1 MFEPL
6 NFSHLPGLLLSPLH
20 RGGRLS
26 PGCPIPACL
35 PVAMILGDIIYHL
48 ETALHELIA
57 QVMAGAEPGLWT
69 STTNPAYT
77 PSTAL
82 PPRVITLD
90 PHSHC
95 APVLSSHP
103 PPPTLPQSPHRTL
116 GPHSHRAPVLSTISH
131 LPPCPRAPTAP
142 WLATLTVPPFFPPP
156 TLPQSPHRTL
166 DPEEAD
172 FFYLPVYGA
181 CVRVSSRVV
190 VVVGRWEWP

>member
-103 PPPTLPQSPHRTL
+103 P
-116 GPHSHRAPVLSTISH
+116 HRASTVPWTPRRPTSSTCLSTAPASGWALGGAGTPTHIREGRQGGH
-131 LPPCPRAPTAP
+131 RGCQAQAAARPRQAPPYEREQGF
-142 WLATLTVPPFFPPP
+142 W
-156 TLPQSPHRTL
+156 
-166 DPEEAD
+166 
-172 FFYLPVYGA
+172 
-181 CVRVSSRVV
+181 
-190 VVVGRWEWP
+190 